1 MSTVY
6 FFRSYL
12 FCSLCIEDVKAQLDK
27 LGRRPALSD
36 HEIDPELYPVKLEKA
51 SGKEP
56 EDWNFKCCMCE
67 SPLEFVNL
75 PMSREGL
82 VIRRDIDI
90 HELAKGE
97 FVQGFADGY
106 GLTQGTRHRAW
117 ELYVE
122 WLENA
127 WMDEAIRYD
136 REGKGYGMGFAAGM
150 SARGDQ

>member
-6 FFRSYL
+6 FFRSYM
-12 FCSLCIEDVKAQLDK
+12 FCSLYIEDVKAQLDK

-36 HEIDPELYPVKLEKA
+36 HEIDPEIYPVELEKA

-56 EDWNFKCCMCE
+56 EDWNMECCMCE

-75 PMSREGL
+75 PMSREGQ
-82 VIRRDIDI
+82 VISRDIDI
-90 HELAKGE
+90 HELPKDE

-127 WMDEAIRYD
+127 WMDEAIRYQ

-150 SARGDQ
+150 SARGDD

>member
-27 LGRRPALSD
+27 LGRRQALSD
-36 HEIDPELYPVKLEKA
+36 HEIDPEVYPVKLEKA

-127 WMDEAIRYD
+127 WMDEAIRYQ

-150 SARGDQ
+150 SARGDD

>member
-6 FFRSYL
+6 FFRSYM
-12 FCSLCIEDVKAQLDK
+12 FCSLYIEDVKAQLDK

-36 HEIDPELYPVKLEKA
+36 HEIDQEVYPVKLEKA

-56 EDWNFKCCMCE
+56 EDWNMECCMCE

-75 PMSREGL
+75 PMSREGQ
-82 VIRRDIDI
+82 VISRDIDI
-90 HELAKGE
+90 HELPKDE

-127 WMDEAIRYD
+127 WMDEAIRYQ

-150 SARGDQ
+150 SARGDE

>member
-27 LGRRPALSD
+27 LGRRQALSD
-36 HEIDPELYPVKLEKA
+36 HEIDPEVYPVKLEKA

-75 PMSREGL
+75 PMSREGQ
-82 VIRRDIDI
+82 VISRDIDI
-90 HELAKGE
+90 HELPKDE
-97 FVQGFADGY
+97 FVQGFADGM
-106 GLTQGTRHRAW
+106 A
-117 ELYVE
+117 
-122 WLENA
+122 
-127 WMDEAIRYD
+127 
-136 REGKGYGMGFAAGM
+136 
-150 SARGDQ
+150 

>member
-1 MSTVY
+1 M
-6 FFRSYL
+6 
-12 FCSLCIEDVKAQLDK
+12 FCSLYIEDVKAQLDK

-36 HEIDPELYPVKLEKA
+36 HETDPEIYPVELEKA

-56 EDWNFKCCMCE
+56 EDWNMECCMCE

-75 PMSREGL
+75 PMAREGQ
-82 VIRRDIDI
+82 VISRDIDI